1 MYFKSFDKTSNKG
14 IGIVEIVISLFILS
28 LFLLVSLTYFH
39 KYQKDMQI
47 KLTSQEI
54 LSIISFAR
62 NSALNERKNFV
73 VIFDENS
80 VVVKREGQEAIVGK
94 QYRFRER
101 IYVKE
106 KSQGFNPIIL
116 QPDGTSKMAGFMVLA
131 DTSGGKEVRLV
142 LHNLTGRCF
151 IEK

>member
-1 MYFKSFDKTSNKG
+1 
-14 IGIVEIVISLFILS
+14 
-28 LFLLVSLTYFH
+28 
-39 KYQKDMQI
+39 MQI